1 MQEASHEITRILDA
15 MAAGDPEAGA
25 RLFECIY
32 DELHVLAAAQMR
44 GERADHTLQPTAL
57 VHEAYVRLLGFQKTE
72 WANRTQFFG
81 AAAEVMR
88 RILVDHAR
96 AHQAAKRGGGRA
108 KAPLDSRAAA
118 ASSSPDEL
126 LAIDEALCALEEA
139 DPEKARIVKLRFFAG
154 LSHEE
159 TAAAA
164 TRKSFAGA
172 PTRRGRAPPARNAR
186 RRSTAGEPPSGRS

>member
-1 MQEASHEITRILDA
+1 MQEAPHEITRILDA
-15 MAAGDPEAGA
+15 MTAGDPEAGA
-25 RLFECIY
+25 RLFESIY

-57 VHEAYVRLLGFQKTE
+57 VHEAYMRLLGFQNTK

-159 TAAAA
+159 TAAALNVSVA
-164 TRKSFAGA
+164 TVKRKWRYA
-172 PTRRGRAPPARNAR
+172 RAWLHRHIRAD
-186 RRSTAGEPPSGRS
+186 